1 MPVYIQFTNI
11 VLLKNKICS
20 EHPWCKM
27 PGPCPLTGPAGDRHL
42 TGGGVSMG
50 REREPPAGTEEFLL
64 SDLLPHPE
72 PSEFKASPKELV
84 IHWEGQG
91 RHLKSSSKQ
100 GGQGA
105 KLGLW
110 ARVLTTCH
118 WEKPEM
124 QSHPASH
131 PANAPLSAFL
141 REGEVFSPLHLFS
154 SQFTRSGLTL
164 PRYRSDQNLLLR
176 RKIHNL
182 LTSLWPAFMER
193 ERHTVLGWRQ
203 RTNCDTLL
211 PLFHRKR
218 LLRKREPFSRNPDS
232 ALN

>member
-27 PGPCPLTGPAGDRHL
+27 PGPVLWQGLLETDILLAVEFPWGGSRSLLQEPKSFFFLTFYRTQSHL
-42 TGGGVSMG
+42 NLK
-50 REREPPAGTEEFLL
+50 PP
-64 SDLLPHPE
+64 
-72 PSEFKASPKELV
+72 PKELV

-110 ARVLTTCH
+110 ARVLTMCH

-124 QSHPASH
+124 QSHHASH

-154 SQFTRSGLTL
+154 SQFTRSGLML

-193 ERHTVLGWRQ
+193 EQHTVLGWRQ
-203 RTNCDTLL
+203 RINCDTLL